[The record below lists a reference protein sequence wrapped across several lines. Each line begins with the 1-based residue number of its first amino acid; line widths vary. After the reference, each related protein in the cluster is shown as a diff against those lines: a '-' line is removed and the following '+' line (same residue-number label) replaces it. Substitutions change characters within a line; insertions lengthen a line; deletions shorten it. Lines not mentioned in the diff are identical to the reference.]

1 MQTGAITSYMDV
13 AQVALYAFWIFFAGL
28 IFYLRR
34 EDKRE
39 GYPLVSDRSDDVRSE
54 GFPRMP
60 APKTF
65 LLPHGGSKT
74 VPYDEPP
81 QPSFDAVPIAAWPGA
96 PLQPVGNPMLSG
108 VGPAASA
115 LRADT
120 PDLTFESGQP
130 RVVPLRVADDHLLN
144 PESPDPRGME
154 VVGADGVA
162 GGMVTDIWIDRAETV
177 IRYLEVTLA
186 AGPSVLL
193 PMPLA
198 RIDAAAN
205 RVIVQSIMGAQFA
218 DAPMLANPD
227 QVTLREEDRIA
238 AYYASGN
245 LFAEPRRLEPLL

>member
-1 MQTGAITSYMDV
+1 MQVGAITSYMDV
-13 AQVALYAFWIFFAGL
+13 AQVALYAFWIFFFGL

-39 GYPLVSDRSDDVRSE
+39 GYPLVSDRSDEVRLE

-60 APKTF
+60 GPKTF
-65 LLPHGGSKT
+65 LLPHGGT
-74 VPYDEPP
+74 RMAPRDEPP
-81 QPSFDAVPIAAWPGA
+81 QPGFDAVPVAAWPGA
-96 PLQPVGNPMLSG
+96 PLQPVGNPMLAG

-120 PDLTFESGQP
+120 PDLTFETGEA
-130 RVVPLRVADDHLLN
+130 RIVPLRIAPDHSVD
-144 PESPDPRGME
+144 PESPDPINME
-154 VVGADGVA
+154 VVGADNVV
-162 GGMVTDIWIDRAETV
+162 GGIVTDIWIDRAETV

-198 RIDAAAN
+198 KIDVARR
-205 RVIVQSIMGAQFA
+205 RVLVQSIMGTQFA
-218 DAPMLANPD
+218 DAPMLANSE

-238 AYYASGN
+238 AFYASGN
-245 LFAEPRRLEPLL
+245 LFADPRRLEPLL

>member
-1 MQTGAITSYMDV
+1 MQAGAITSHMDV

-39 GYPLVSDRSDDVRSE
+39 GYPLVSHRSDEPVTE

-65 LLPHGGSKT
+65 LLRHGGSRT
-74 VPYDEPP
+74 APRIEPP
-81 QPSFDAVPIAAWPGA
+81 QPAFDAVPVAAWPGA
-96 PLQPVGNPMLSG
+96 PLMPVGNPMLSG

-115 LRADT
+115 MRADT
-120 PDLTFESGQP
+120 PDLTFETVEP
-130 RVVPLRVADDHLLN
+130 RVVPLRVATDHRLD
-144 PESPDPRGME
+144 PDSPDPRGME
-154 VVGADGVA
+154 VVGADGAV
-162 GGMVTDIWIDRAETV
+162 GGIVGDIWIDRAETV

-198 RIDAAAN
+198 RVDAATG
-205 RVIVQSIMGAQFA
+205 RVVARSVLGAQFA
-218 DAPMLANPD
+218 DAPMLAEPD

-238 AYYASGN
+238 AYFASGH
-245 LFAEPRRLEPLL
+245 LFAVPRRAEPLL